1 MLNDN
6 LWKVAEHADW
16 RLMTVAYKG
25 LALGVLLA
33 AGVPIWNSIRFWKQI
48 RTLQTQLRQT
58 ENQINILQI
67 HESRLRMVLSAN
79 SKVEVASGRR
89 TEP

>member
-1 MLNDN
+1 MFDDN
-6 LWKVAEHADW
+6 LWQVAEHADW
-16 RLMTVAYKG
+16 RLMTLAYKG

-48 RTLQTQLRQT
+48 RTLQTHLRQT

-67 HESRLRMVLSAN
+67 HESRLRMELSAN